1 MSPYVS
7 YVSGGKLPEGAEEL
21 KPRSDGM
28 YEIVVDEIY
37 YRLTSLQD
45 LEEDEPAK
53 LYGLSS
59 DTTLRTY
66 LKAHDNIY

>member
-1 MSPYVS
+1 
-7 YVSGGKLPEGAEEL
+7 
-21 KPRSDGM
+21 M

-53 LYGLSS
+53 LYGVSLLIPCQCIGNVLIIIYSS
-59 DTTLRTY
+59 FPPILPSAPT
-66 LKAHDNIY
+66 